1 MELTHSFTV
10 PGTPEQTWAGF
21 QDIASLAECFP
32 GAQVTSVEGDTFEGT
47 VKVKLG
53 PIALVYT
60 GSGAFASK
68 DEAAHTLVVEAK
80 GRDKR
85 GNGTAGATVTVTM
98 TAGSGDAAVTTDVSV
113 RTDLSITGKPA
124 QFGRG
129 VMQDVSDKLLG
140 QFVAC
145 LEQRSG
151 VQEPASPVVEP
162 ASAVAEPPE
171 PLGEGVSRPPDH
183 GDGAGVSTPSAPD
196 GLAARPTVLD
206 SPPPAGDALNLGAT
220 LLPVL
225 VRGYW
230 KQALAAVAVVVVL
243 VRVLRRLGR

>member
-1 MELTHSFTV
+1 MN
-10 PGTPEQTWAGF
+10 
-21 QDIASLAECFP
+21 D
-32 GAQVTSVEGDTFEGT
+32 
-47 VKVKLG
+47 
-53 PIALVYT
+53 
-60 GSGAFASK
+60 
-68 DEAAHTLVVEAK
+68 AA
-80 GRDKR
+80 
-85 GNGTAGATVTVTM
+85 
-98 TAGSGDAAVTTDVSV
+98 GDATDVQV
-113 RTDLSITGKPA
+113 LTDLSITGKPA

-151 VQEPASPVVEP
+151 VQEPPSPVVEP
-162 ASAVAEPPE
+162 PE
-171 PLGEGVSRPPDH
+171 PLDEGVSRSPDH
-183 GDGAGVSTPSAPD
+183 GDGAEGSTPSAVD
-196 GLAARPTVLD
+196 GLAARPAVLD